1 MQQDDKFRQLLLEQ
15 LDRLYFNALR
25 FTGGRSADAEDLV
38 QECAIRAWKNAG
50 TFMQGTNFSAWL
62 YKIMFNVH
70 LDLCRRKNIRGEIGG
85 INEEITEVP
94 SKNTADFSAHE
105 EKARLRELLPDEL
118 ARALDAL
125 SEEHRL
131 VLLMADV
138 DGFSY
143 KEISEI
149 TNKPIGTVMSRL
161 FYAREAL
168 RKSVRPQN

>member
-1 MQQDDKFRQLLLEQ
+1 MDKNEDFKRLLLEQ

-25 FTGGRSADAEDLV
+25 LAGGRSADAEDLV

-50 TFMQGTNFSAWL
+50 AFMQGTNFRAWL
-62 YKIMFNVH
+62 YKIMLNVH
-70 LDLCRRKNIRGEIGG
+70 LDLCRKKNIRNEIGG

-94 SKNTADFSAHE
+94 VKNSEDFSAHE
-105 EKARLRELLPDEL
+105 EIERLRELLPEEL

-125 SEEHRL
+125 SDEHRL
-131 VLLMADV
+131 IVLLADV

-168 RKSVRPQN
+168 RKSVRP